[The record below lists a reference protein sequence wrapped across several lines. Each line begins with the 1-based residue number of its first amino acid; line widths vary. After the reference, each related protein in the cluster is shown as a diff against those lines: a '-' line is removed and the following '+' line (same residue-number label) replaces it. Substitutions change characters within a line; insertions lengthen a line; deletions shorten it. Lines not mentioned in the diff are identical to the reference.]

1 VVPQFIEPGPGY
13 SAVPLGY
20 GRPFTRSP
28 NSEIDAKGRTYRRL
42 TTTSNDLWAAL
53 IDEPMA
59 QLHERA
65 MPIGK
70 FFASA

>member
-1 VVPQFIEPGPGY
+1 VKPEFRDRRERRV
-13 SAVPLGY
+13 
-20 GRPFTRSP
+20 
-28 NSEIDAKGRTYRRL
+28 YRRL

-53 IDEPMA
+53 VDEPMA